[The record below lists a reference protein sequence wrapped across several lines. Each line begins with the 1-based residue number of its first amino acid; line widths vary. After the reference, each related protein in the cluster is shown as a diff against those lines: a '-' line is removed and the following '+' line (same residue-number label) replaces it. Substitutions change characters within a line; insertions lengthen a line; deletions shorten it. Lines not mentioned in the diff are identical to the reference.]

1 MMLALTWLEQQMAI
15 AMYLFYLSATSP
27 FSLYT
32 EEKLANSNRAA
43 SVKKKGG
50 GEKKTASTGD
60 TER

>member
-50 GEKKTASTGD
+50 EKKKTASTGD